1 MSSAALSFTV
11 DVRSDV
17 MPDDQR
23 EAVLAN
29 PGFGKTFTDHMV
41 LATWTP
47 AAGWHDAK
55 VTAYGPLS
63 LDPSAA
69 VLHYAQ
75 EIFEGMKAYR
85 HADGSVW
92 TFRPEVNAARFAR
105 SAQRLALP
113 ELSSADFIESLRVL
127 VATDEKWVPVAGDGG
142 EASLYLR
149 PFMFASE
156 SFLGVRPATAVTY
169 AVIGSPAGPYFAGG
183 VKPVS
188 IWLSTDYTRAAPG
201 GTGQAKCGGNYAA
214 SLAAQVQG
222 SANGCDQVA
231 FLDAVERKWVEEL
244 GGMNLFFVHS
254 DGTLVTPQLTGTIL
268 EGVTR
273 ASILELAGD
282 LGLKVDERRVS
293 IDQWRDGVNSGEIT
307 EVFACGTAAVV
318 TPVGRLAW
326 EGGEV
331 VIGDHKVNGGVG
343 SVTASIRGSLLDV
356 QYGRVPDS
364 HGWLT
369 RLV

>member
-1 MSSAALSFTV
+1 MPTQALSFAVELRT
-11 DVRSDV
+11 DAL
-17 MPDDQR
+17 PDDQR
-23 EAVLAN
+23 EAVLCD
-29 PGFGKTFTDHMV
+29 PGFGKTFTDHMA
-41 LATWTP
+41 LASWTTTR
-47 AAGWHDAK
+47 GWHDAK

-63 LDPSAA
+63 LYPSAA

-105 SAQRLALP
+105 SAKRLALP
-113 ELSSADFIESLRVL
+113 ELLETDFIASLKAL
-127 VATDEKWVPVAGDGG
+127 VTTDSKWVPQGDAG
-142 EASLYLR
+142 ERSLYLR

-156 SFLGVRPATAVTY
+156 PFLGVRPAAEVTY
-169 AVIGSPAGPYFAGG
+169 CLIASPAGPYFAGG
-183 VKPVS
+183 LKPVS
-188 IWLSTDYTRAAPG
+188 IWLSTSYTRASPG
-201 GTGQAKCGGNYAA
+201 GTGAAKAGGNYAA
-214 SLAAQVQG
+214 SLAAQVEA

-231 FLDAVERKWVEEL
+231 FLDSVDRKWVEEL
-244 GGMNLFFVHS
+244 GGMNLFFVYR
-254 DGTLVTPQLTGTIL
+254 DGTIVTPELTGTIL

-273 ASILELAGD
+273 SSILDLAKD
-282 LGLKVDERRVS
+282 LEGKVDERRISV
-293 IDQWRDGVNSGEIT
+293 DEWRDGAASGEIT

-326 EGGEV
+326 NGGEV
-331 VIGDHKVNGGVG
+331 IIGDHNIDGGVG
-343 SVTASIRGSLLDV
+343 RVTSSIRQTLLDV
-356 QYGRVPDS
+356 QYGRAADS